1 MQFDRLK
8 RREFITLA
16 GGAVAWPLAARAQQP
31 ARMQRL
37 GFLSLG
43 LPNDAF
49 NRANIAAFLQ
59 GLAALGW
66 KEGFNLLIDWRW
78 HAADAAAAERQ
89 AAELITLKPD
99 VLFAAGNPAVEKIK
113 QQTKTIPVVFT
124 LVSEPVGMGYVDN
137 LAHPGGNINGFM
149 TYDPPI
155 YTKQLQMLTE
165 FSPPV
170 TTVAVIY
177 NPETAPYANHM
188 VQAMEEAAKS
198 IGVAV
203 LNAPCRDDAGIESVM
218 ASLAQGGGGG
228 LLAIAEIFNMMHRQ
242 VIGDLA
248 IKYKIPTI
256 VFSPEMIA
264 SGGLISYTIDLP
276 DLFTRSAFYVDRI
289 LKGGKPVDLPVQA
302 PTKFKLTINLR
313 TAKALGLAVPLTLQ
327 AAADE
332 MVE

>member
-1 MQFDRLK
+1 MR
-8 RREFITLA
+8 RREFIALV
-16 GGAVAWPLAARAQQP
+16 GGAAAVWPLVARAQQP

-43 LPNDAF
+43 LPNDGF
-49 NRANIAAFLQ
+49 SRANIAAFLQ

-99 VLFAAGNPAVEKIK
+99 VLFAAGNPAVEKIR
-113 QQTKTIPVVFT
+113 QQTKSIPVVFT
-124 LVSEPVGMGYVDN
+124 LVSDPVGMGYVDN
-137 LAHPGGNINGFM
+137 LAHPGGNITGFM

-165 FSPPV
+165 ISPPA

-188 VQAMEEAAKS
+188 VQAMEAAARS

-203 LNAPCRDDAGIESVM
+203 RNAPCGDDAAIESVM

-242 VIGDLA
+242 AIGDLA

-264 SGGLISYTIDLP
+264 SGGLISYAIDFP
-276 DLFTRSAFYVDRI
+276 DLFTRSASYVDRI

-302 PTKFKLTINLR
+302 PTKFRLTINLR
-313 TAKALGLAVPLTLQ
+313 TAKEIGLIVPLTLQ

-332 MVE
+332 VVE

>member
-1 MQFDRLK
+1 MK
-8 RREFITLA
+8 RRELLTLLGSA
-16 GGAVAWPLAARAQQP
+16 AAWPLVARAQQP

-49 NRANIAAFLQ
+49 SRANIAAFLQ

-78 HAADAAAAERQ
+78 YAADAAAAGRQ

-99 VLFAAGNPAVEKIK
+99 VLFAAGNPAVEKIR

-124 LVSEPVGMGYVDN
+124 LVSDPVGMGYVDN
-137 LAHPGGNINGFM
+137 LAHPGCNITGFM

-165 FSPPV
+165 LSPPA

-203 LNAPCRDDAGIESVM
+203 RNAPCRDDVGIESVM
-218 ASLAQGGGGG
+218 VSLAQGGGGG

-242 VIGDLA
+242 VIGNLA

-264 SGGLISYTIDLP
+264 SGGLISYAIDFP
-276 DLFTRSAFYVDRI
+276 DLFTRSASYVDRI

-302 PTKFKLTINLR
+302 PTKFRLTINLR
-313 TAKALGLAVPLTLQ
+313 TARALGLTVPLTLQ

-332 MVE
+332 VVE

>member
-1 MQFDRLK
+1 VR
-8 RREFITLA
+8 RREFITVL
-16 GGAVAWPLAARAQQP
+16 GGAAAWPLAVRAQQP
-31 ARMQRL
+31 ARMRRL

-49 NRANIAAFLQ
+49 SRPNIAAFLQ

-78 HAADAAAAERQ
+78 HAADATAAERQ
-89 AAELITLKPD
+89 AVELVTLKPD
-99 VLFAAGNPAVEKIK
+99 VLFAVGNPAVEKIR
-113 QQTKTIPVVFT
+113 QQTKTIPVVFA
-124 LVSEPVGMGYVDN
+124 LVSDPVGMGYVDN
-137 LAHPGGNINGFM
+137 LAHPGGNITGFM

-165 FSPPV
+165 LSPPA
-170 TTVAVIY
+170 TTVGVIY

-203 LNAPCRDDAGIESVM
+203 RNAPCRDDAGIESVM

-264 SGGLISYTIDLP
+264 SGGLISYAIDFP
-276 DLFTRSAFYVDRI
+276 DLFTRSASYVDRI
-289 LKGGKPVDLPVQA
+289 LKGGKPIDLPVQA

-313 TAKALGLAVPLTLQ
+313 TAKALGLTVPLTLQ
-327 AAADE
+327 AGADE
-332 MVE
+332 VVE